1 MFEVIGTAAFA
12 YTFTTTAFGS
22 LDHHG
27 KANLA
32 GELVLKESIA
42 DSSSLSRRLNYAYLD
57 TFLGIGDTRL
67 LINIH
72 WYIDGFTI
80 AFIPCKFQI

>member
-1 MFEVIGTAAFA
+1 MFEVVGTAAFA
-12 YTFTTTAFGS
+12 NTFTTTAFGS

-32 GELVLKESIA
+32 GQLVLKENIV
-42 DSSSLSRRLNYAYLD
+42 DSSSLSRRSRCVYLD

-72 WYIDGFTI
+72 WYINIFSI